1 MGKRGSERL
10 TWGRVGWG
18 LLGLLL
24 FIAALILM
32 KEGARGLQPL
42 LQEHLEITNSADS
55 LGFGWLMSYLV
66 LSGSPVAAMAVALQS
81 AGSLQPAQTFTMITG
96 SRLGASSFVLLLG
109 FIYALR
115 QKERWTALTAGL
127 LSFLIVGS
135 AQLLALPVGL
145 WLLNRDWVAHLSL
158 SSLEGLAF
166 AFGRGI
172 EPLVSR
178 LGVLMPDWTLFV
190 VGVGLVTLS
199 FRFLDRAVPA
209 VHLERTGFGQIPRLV
224 YRPGVMFLMG
234 LLVTVVTMSVSI
246 SVGILV
252 PLSARGYVRRENIIP
267 YILGANIST
276 LVDTLAACVFLGAPQ
291 TLSVVVVHMAATTLV
306 SLPVVLIAYRPYER
320 AISNVLAWVTSG
332 RAHLALFLGVVF
344 VVPLV
349 LVLL

>member
-1 MGKRGSERL
+1 
-10 TWGRVGWG
+10 
-18 LLGLLL
+18 
-24 FIAALILM
+24 
-32 KEGARGLQPL
+32 
-42 LQEHLEITNSADS
+42 
-55 LGFGWLMSYLV
+55 
-66 LSGSPVAAMAVALQS
+66 
-81 AGSLQPAQTFTMITG
+81 
-96 SRLGASSFVLLLG
+96 
-109 FIYALR
+109 
-115 QKERWTALTAGL
+115 
-127 LSFLIVGS
+127 
-135 AQLLALPVGL
+135 
-145 WLLNRDWVAHLSL
+145 
-158 SSLEGLAF
+158 
-166 AFGRGI
+166 
-172 EPLVSR
+172 
-178 LGVLMPDWTLFV
+178 V